1 MTADQKQ
8 QLFNN
13 IKEAMDGVPGNIVQR
28 QLVHFYRADPAY
40 GLGVAKAV
48 GIDFKP
54 DSVAAE

>member
-8 QLFNN
+8 QLFDN

-40 GLGVAKAV
+40 GVSVAKAL
-48 GIDFKP
+48 GIEFRP
-54 DSVAAE
+54 DVVAAE